1 MNRVLILVTCIISII
16 ISSSLIGSTYSN
28 KVFLT
33 SCAIQVLA
41 IVGVFSRE
49 EVPYSLKKIFYLFC
63 FFFFGIAPVAQ
74 YLGQTSAYGA
84 RVLKENEFFYTNCI
98 IIVIMILYEVIYNL
112 TYKFEKANSS
122 KKLRM
127 IERFNIVRS
136 LSIQKTGMVIFLS
149 LISFYIVFYFQNFNI
164 FNLLLRGGELVEV
177 NEKPGSSVNLIVNQ
191 ALRPL
196 SMMCL
201 LYYLNTKKK
210 NYIVVAILTILS
222 VITIFPL
229 GVPRF
234 YAAAL
239 YIPLLL
245 TTVSYLKM
253 KNVFSIT
260 FVFGMLIIFPFLD
273 TFRAFGRNTELKFSI
288 DYKMFQSGHFDSF
301 QNFAFILSEEIIT
314 YGYQLLGVLF
324 FWVPRAVWPGKPVGS
339 GELIAEIMQFEW
351 NNVSAN
357 FFAEGYVNFGFF
369 GILAFVFLLARYTAV
384 IDKIYWVTLRQSGPV
399 SGNFFRILYYIMLGM
414 LFFILRGDLLS
425 SFAFTIGFMISYFV
439 VYKLIGNTR

>member
-1 MNRVLILVTCIISII
+1 
-16 ISSSLIGSTYSN
+16 
-28 KVFLT
+28 
-33 SCAIQVLA
+33 
-41 IVGVFSRE
+41 
-49 EVPYSLKKIFYLFC
+49 
-63 FFFFGIAPVAQ
+63 
-74 YLGQTSAYGA
+74 
-84 RVLKENEFFYTNCI
+84 
-98 IIVIMILYEVIYNL
+98 
-112 TYKFEKANSS
+112 
-122 KKLRM
+122 
-127 IERFNIVRS
+127 
-136 LSIQKTGMVIFLS
+136 
-149 LISFYIVFYFQNFNI
+149 
-164 FNLLLRGGELVEV
+164 
-177 NEKPGSSVNLIVNQ
+177 
-191 ALRPL
+191 
-196 SMMCL
+196 
-201 LYYLNTKKK
+201 
-210 NYIVVAILTILS
+210 
-222 VITIFPL
+222 
-229 GVPRF
+229 
-234 YAAAL
+234 
-239 YIPLLL
+239 
-245 TTVSYLKM
+245 
-253 KNVFSIT
+253 
-260 FVFGMLIIFPFLD
+260 D

-324 FWVPRAVWPGKPVGS
+324 FWVPRAVWPSKPVGS